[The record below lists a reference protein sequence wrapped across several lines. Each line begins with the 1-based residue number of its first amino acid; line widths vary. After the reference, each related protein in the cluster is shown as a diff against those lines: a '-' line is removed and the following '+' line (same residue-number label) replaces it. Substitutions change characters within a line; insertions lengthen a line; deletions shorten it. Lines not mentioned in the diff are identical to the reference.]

1 MIQEWEESWLN
12 PYQGEEAGREKIGV
26 YLLQLKV
33 CQPWQGFTTIGRT
46 QIVTALKVCVY
57 CLVFFNAER
66 IQG

>member
-33 CQPWQGFTTIGRT
+33 CQPWQGFTNNWEKNSNSHCFES
-46 QIVTALKVCVY
+46 LCV
-57 CLVFFNAER
+57 LFSVF
-66 IQG
+66 